1 MRALIIGGT
10 RNLGH
15 LLALD
20 LLESGADVAVLNR
33 GVTPSEL
40 PSSIHRLRADR
51 QDEGALRVALGAR
64 EFDAVID
71 TTLYTGEDARV
82 IAAMLEGRV
91 GKYVFISTGQVYL
104 VREGAPRPATEEDYP
119 GTLIAEPLPGS
130 SDHENWRYGVEKR
143 DAEDALAKAY
153 RDSRFPFVSLR
164 LPMVNGERDH
174 YDRLRNY
181 LARLDDGGPILV
193 PAEGNLSVRHVYSG
207 DVVRAIRAVLTTP
220 RVEGEAFNISQEETL
235 PLDGVLA
242 LVARIAG
249 RPLRVTRV
257 PRAELE
263 ARSLLPECSP
273 FSGRWMSAL
282 DNRKSVAVLGMRY
295 TPLPEYLERIVADHR
310 GRGSPAPTGYARRQA
325 ELELARAG
333 G

>member
-20 LLESGADVAVLNR
+20 LLESGADVTVLNR

-40 PSSIHRLRADR
+40 PTSIHRLRADR
-51 QDEGALRVALGAR
+51 QDEGALRSALGAR

-71 TTLYTGEDARV
+71 TALYAGVEARA
-82 IAAMLEGRV
+82 IARLLEGRV
-91 GKYVFISTGQVYL
+91 GRYVFISTGQVYL
-104 VREGAPRPATEEDYP
+104 VRQGAPRPAAEEDYA
-119 GTLIAEPLPGS
+119 GILISEPPPGS
-130 SDHENWRYGVEKR
+130 ADHESWRYGVDKR
-143 DAEDALAKAY
+143 DAEDALTEAFGV
-153 RDSRFPFVSLR
+153 SRFPFVSLR

-193 PAEGNLSVRHVYSG
+193 PAEGGLSVRHVYSG
-207 DVVRAIRAVLTTP
+207 DVVRAIRAAMAEP
-220 RVEGEAFNISQEETL
+220 RIEGEAFNISQDETL
-235 PLDGVLA
+235 ALDDLLA
-242 LVARIAG
+242 LLARIAE
-249 RPLRVTRV
+249 RPLRLAGA

-263 ARSLLPECSP
+263 GRSLLPECSP

-282 DNRKSVAVLGMRY
+282 DNRKSRERLGVRY
-295 TPLPEYLERIVADHR
+295 TPVASYLERIVADHR
-310 GRGSPAPTGYARRQA
+310 ARGSKAPAGYARRLA
-325 ELELARAG
+325 ELELAKGRG
-333 G
+333 